1 METGIDNPKFI
12 NLNKGKKEIG
22 WWKDK
27 PQSLIQIPD
36 TGNSYRLI
44 YTLRSEKEPKEA
56 RAEVLIAIEEAGR
69 MWRKKLEEKR
79 IKADN
84 LFISIT
90 SLLRGQELQEE
101 IKRKS
106 VNANDTSSHLFGAA
120 ADIDP
125 NGSYLLEKGNFTP
138 INSSNYKNI
147 EDLRKALFETLI
159 EMEKE
164 ELISFIP
171 EFEPRED
178 NKSTL
183 SCFHIC
189 PNPDIEKMLKGE

>member
-1 METGIDNPKFI
+1 MEKGIDNPKFI

-22 WWKDK
+22 WWKEK

-56 RAEVLIAIEEAGR
+56 RAEILIAIEEAGR
-69 MWRKKLEEKR
+69 MWREKLEEKG

-90 SLLRGQELQEE
+90 SLLRSQELQEE

-125 NGSYLLEKGNFTP
+125 NGFYLLEDDSFIP
-138 INSSNYKNI
+138 INNSNYPNI
-147 EDLRKALFETLI
+147 ETLRRALFKTLI

-164 ELISFIP
+164 GLISFIP
-171 EFEPRED
+171 EYEPREGD
-178 NKSTL
+178 KSTL